1 MKAHPQ
7 RPTVFVTR
15 LFFPIEKLE
24 TVVDS
29 VEKWF
34 ETSGQDESASW
45 GCYRFPPE
53 RNVRI
58 YLHPEEA
65 DVDISVVADLDDN
78 LRLQWVSGGRAEE
91 RSSTV

>member
-15 LFFPIEKLE
+15 LFFPLDKLE
-24 TVVDS
+24 IVVNS

-34 ETSGQDESASW
+34 ETSGQDECASW

-53 RNVRI
+53 RKVRRR
-58 YLHPEEA
+58 LRDGGA
-65 DVDISVVADLDDN
+65 DVDIFVVADLNDHI
-78 LRLQWVSGGRAEE
+78 RLQWDA
-91 RSSTV
+91 